1 MEALAGPAAAAAL
14 LLVAGGAPKAWAP
27 GDTARALRGL
37 RLPVTPLVVR
47 ALGVAEAASGGA
59 FLVSPGRATAAVIA
73 AWYAVFAAVVALALR
88 SDRPLATCGCFG
100 RAETPPTVAH
110 LLLVVAASVTT
121 AAFALAPATSLLA
134 GQPAL
139 GLPFIAFTA
148 LTAWF
153 GYLMMSRLAALR

>member
-1 MEALAGPAAAAAL
+1 MEALAGPVAAAAV

-47 ALGVAEAASGGA
+47 VLGAAEVGSGFAL
-59 FLVSPGRATAAVIA
+59 LVSPGRVTAAVVA
-73 AWYAVFAAVVALALR
+73 GWYAVFTAVVALALR
-88 SDRPLATCGCFG
+88 SARPLATCGCFG

-110 LLLVVAASVTT
+110 LLLVAAASVTT
-121 AAFALAPATSLLA
+121 GAFAARPVAGLLD
-134 GQPAL
+134 GQPVS
-139 GLPFIAFTA
+139 GVPFIAFVA

-153 GYLMMSRLAALR
+153 GYLVMSRLAALR